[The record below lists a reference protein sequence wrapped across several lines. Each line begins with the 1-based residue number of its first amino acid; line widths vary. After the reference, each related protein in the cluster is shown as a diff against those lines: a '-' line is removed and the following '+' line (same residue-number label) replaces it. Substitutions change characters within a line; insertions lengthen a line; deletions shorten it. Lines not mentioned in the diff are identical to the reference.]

1 MASSHV
7 LTVIHL
13 MPKLPLNTTLRGGP
27 LTHLTSV
34 SQSIKLTVKIDHYA
48 HTELH
53 TRNNK
58 YGLQLRRVEEMV
70 DDIIQILNHFVIG
83 KILVIF
89 IFNDGIYLGV

>member
-1 MASSHV
+1 M
-7 LTVIHL
+7 
-13 MPKLPLNTTLRGGP
+13 
-27 LTHLTSV
+27 THLTSV
-34 SQSIKLTVKIDHYA
+34 SQSINLTVKIDHYA